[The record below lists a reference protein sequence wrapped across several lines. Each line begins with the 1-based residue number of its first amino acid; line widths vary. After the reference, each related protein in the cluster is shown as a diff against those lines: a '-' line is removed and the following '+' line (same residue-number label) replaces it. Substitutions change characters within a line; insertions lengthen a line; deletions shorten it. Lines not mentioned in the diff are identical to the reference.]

1 MNTVC
6 EQAILSF
13 WALNGEFMIT
23 SSEEVSGMMTCHPF
37 IHGSPLVLAEDEFG
51 LLPQFSTKFIWWER
65 IAISNHQ
72 RQERSSRLVFCPNS
86 PFSPAPLGILPVA
99 QSSVCAYTWYVQHA
113 GSFPCPCSESH
124 KCLLGVSFLL
134 STKINR

>member
-1 MNTVC
+1 MKTVC
-6 EQAILSF
+6 EQAVLSF

-23 SSEEVSGMMTCHPF
+23 SSEEISGVMTCHPF
-37 IHGSPLVLAEDEFG
+37 IPLLLAEDEFG
-51 LLPQFSTKFIWWER
+51 LLPQLPTTFIWWER

-72 RQERSSRLVFCPNS
+72 RQERSSRLGFYPNS
-86 PFSPAPLGILPVA
+86 PFSPAPLGILPA
-99 QSSVCAYTWYVQHA
+99 ARSSVCAYTWYVQHA

-124 KCLLGVSFLL
+124 KYLLGVSFLL